1 MKTFSRI
8 FAAAIAVAMAALP
21 VAEAS
26 AQGYHQPPHREAPR
40 KPAPHVPARPQP
52 HKPAPAPHAK
62 PLPPK
67 PQAHKPKPQAHK
79 PMPQKRKW
87 ARGQRF
93 NDWKRYSEVRDYRR
107 HGLKRPAPGHRWVRV
122 DNDYLLVTIASGI
135 IAGIIAGR

>member
-1 MKTFSRI
+1 MKTISRV

-21 VAEAS
+21 VAQAS

-40 KPAPHVPARPQP
+40 KPAPPAPARPQA

-62 PLPPK
+62 PMP
-67 PQAHKPKPQAHK
+67 PKPQAHK
-79 PMPQKRKW
+79 PMPPKRKW

-93 NDWKRYSEVRDYRR
+93 NDWKRYSEVRDYKR
-107 HGLKRPAPGHRWVRV
+107 HGLKPPAPGQRWVRV